1 MRRRLRAT
9 FFSIWRIESHLDGAG
24 APYDRRAAVYD
35 RLVRSRLYNRMAWSA
50 APADYARFAA
60 AAFASSDGPLLEA
73 AAGSAAATARLHAT
87 SQRPTVLVDLSRSML
102 ERAAHHIS
110 AAREDGDSTDLPAHV
125 RLVQADI
132 SELPF
137 PPHGF
142 TTVLGLGLTHL
153 FDDVPALVGELR
165 TQLTL
170 DGRLYLAGLVAET
183 RRARWYLT
191 ALHRAG
197 EVAVP
202 RTGQELYVALGR
214 PADFTTSGCM
224 AYATLPSA

>member
-1 MRRRLRAT
+1 M
-9 FFSIWRIESHLDGAG
+9 WRIESHLDVAG
-24 APYDRRAAVYD
+24 APYDRRAAVFD
-35 RLVRSRLYNRMAWSA
+35 RLVRSRLYNRIAWSA

-60 AAFASSDGPLLEA
+60 AAFASSDGPLLEV
-73 AAGSAAATARLHAT
+73 AAGSAAATAGLHAT
-87 SQRPTVLVDLSRSML
+87 SQRPTVLLDLSRSML

-110 AAREDGDSTDLPAHV
+110 AAREDGDWSELPAHV

-132 SELPF
+132 SQLPF

-153 FDDVPALVGELR
+153 FDDVPALVDRLR
-165 TQLTL
+165 GQLTF
-170 DGRLYLAGLVAET
+170 GGQLYLAGLVAQT

-191 ALHRAG
+191 TLHGAG

-202 RTGQELYVALGR
+202 RTGEELYDELGR
-214 PADFTTSGCM
+214 PADFTTTGCM